1 MSNDLKKAIKLAEK
15 ATEGIEPG
23 GSIITEQLQKS
34 HVKGYTRTTAS
45 GATVQ
50 VKEHEDSRQK
60 KLTEIAQKHLHMP
73 TLEERKSDR
82 HDFKEHT
89 PWGLKDALMAA
100 HAAGGGKLTDRTQME
115 MQDIAKK
122 HLGRD
127 FVVHNSDRE
136 DFKEHHV
143 NDINQAL
150 NAAYEHGA
158 KSASP
163 KKPKK
168 TEKPLPTNNE
178 GYGYHGEAYT
188 AHEGH
193 VQYQEQG
200 AGADTHFAEAAKHVM
215 KYGGVGAE
223 DARNYLDS
231 RYGRHLH
238 DEVQNF
244 TSQHVGRPKD
254 VEKGHH
260 PDTIKKYIGPAIKEH
275 FQRKYSQRLLS
286 DVVKNRESFK

>member
-1 MSNDLKKAIKLAEK
+1 MTATDDLKKAIALV
-15 ATEGIEPG
+15 
-23 GSIITEQLQKS
+23 EQAANILQKS
-34 HVKGYTRTTAS
+34 QMAFDFTVSNPHAHDHHVAYTRTNAS
-45 GATVQ
+45 GTVSNIKAKGAPHPLQ
-50 VKEHEDSRQK
+50 AEADKHRAEAARYDAEAKEHEK
-60 KLTEIAQKHLHMP
+60 
-73 TLEERKSDR
+73 
-82 HDFKEHT
+82 
-89 PWGLKDALMAA
+89 G
-100 HAAGGGKLTDRTQME
+100 
-115 MQDIAKK
+115 
-122 HLGRD
+122 
-127 FVVHNSDRE
+127 
-136 DFKEHHV
+136 
-143 NDINQAL
+143 
-150 NAAYEHGA
+150 
-158 KSASP
+158 ASP